1 MGSDGLSCSITQ
13 SRQASF
19 EQNLEGSRESEL
31 RSGGDFR
38 GRWTTQDK
46 ESMLGALEEQQRPV
60 TLVEGARVRTT
71 GEEVREVKGS
81 GLESGDH
88 VSQRLV
94 GQCKALGCCSQK
106 NGASLQRCKQKIL
119 SFRILLDTHKRMLC
133 KNNHSLVSRQYL
145 VPGRYS
151 VNIC

>member
-31 RSGGDFR
+31 RSGEDFR
-38 GRWTTQDK
+38 GGWNTQYK

-71 GEEVREVKGS
+71 VEEIREVKGR
-81 GLESGDH
+81 GMESGAH
-88 VSQRLV
+88 VSQSLA
-94 GQCKALGCCSQK
+94 GHCKDLGCSQK
-106 NGASLQRCKQKIL
+106 HGASLQGCKQKIL
-119 SFRILLDTHKRMLC
+119 SFRILLDAHKRMLC
-133 KNNHSLVSRQYL
+133 KNNQSLVSPQYL